1 MQKLLKKIALEL
13 SEDSKVKAVYLFG
26 SQATG
31 KAGPLSDIDI
41 CVIAPGLSEQE
52 KSNIWSYASEKVEV
66 VLFDDLPLTI
76 KNRVFREGKPL
87 YVANQKYIDDLNWR
101 TTKEYWD
108 FKPILKEFIEEYIPG
123 AEYV

>member
-66 VLFDDLPLTI
+66 VLFDDIPLTI

>member
-1 MQKLLKKIALEL
+1 MQNLLKEITSEL
-13 SEDSKVKAVYLFG
+13 SKNPKVKAVYLFG

-41 CVIAPGLSEQE
+41 CVIAPGITEEE
-52 KSNIWSYASEKVEV
+52 KGDIWGCGSEKVEV

-76 KNRVFREGKPL
+76 QARIFREGKSL
-87 YVANQKYIDDLNWR
+87 YIANKKYIDALEWR

-108 FKPILKEFIEEYIPG
+108 FKPILKQFIEDYLPG
-123 AEYV
+123 VAYV